1 MMLDIRTYQPKQYS
15 DLIERIWVLE
25 SEGESVEVVIPPSQ
39 YMQLLVP
46 LEGSEYIWNGSPN
59 GKNILEGISLQ
70 TNCVHYPTGTKL
82 LGIRFYPFGAY
93 PFLQCEGKDL
103 LNQMMEVSLPVKLGL
118 EAANDE
124 KLLKEVYHL
133 LHVLYDDLSYQSI
146 KPLKDYY
153 QIVRWSE
160 DSMSIEEYCKLNGT
174 NYTTLNRKF
183 SFITGLST
191 KKFERLVKFR
201 KSLCNLIDSKDKLT
215 EIGADAGYFDQAHFI
230 REFKLFLNCT
240 PSTYQSLIQSAD
252 KDTQIINYN
261 FRLF

>member
-1 MMLDIRTYQPKQYS
+1 MLDIRTYQPKQYS
-15 DLIERIWVLE
+15 DLIERIWVFE
-25 SEGESVEVVIPPSQ
+25 SGDEATNMLVPPSQ

-46 LEGSEYIWNGSPN
+46 LEGSKYNWNGSPN
-59 GKNILEGISLQ
+59 GKNMLEGISLQ
-70 TNCVHYPTGTKL
+70 THCVHYPAGTKL

-93 PFLQCEGKDL
+93 PFLQYEGKDL
-103 LNQMMEVSLPVKLGL
+103 LNQMMEVSLPEKPTL
-118 EAANDE
+118 EAVNDE
-124 KLLKEVYHL
+124 GLLNEVYHL
-133 LHVLYDDLSYQSI
+133 LHVLYDDLSYQRI

-153 QIVRWSE
+153 QTVRWSE

-183 SFITGLST
+183 YIITGLST

-201 KSLCNLIDSKDKLT
+201 KSLCNLIDGKDNLT
-215 EIGADAGYFDQAHFI
+215 EIGAYAGYFDQAHFI
-230 REFKLFLNCT
+230 REFKLFLHCT

-252 KDTQIINYN
+252 KETQIINYN